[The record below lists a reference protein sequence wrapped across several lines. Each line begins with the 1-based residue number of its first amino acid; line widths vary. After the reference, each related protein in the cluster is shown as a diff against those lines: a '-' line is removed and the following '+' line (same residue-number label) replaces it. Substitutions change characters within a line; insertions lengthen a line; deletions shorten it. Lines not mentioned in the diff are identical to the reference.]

1 MPGLLTPVLDECA
14 WVVASVM
21 VVASFNV
28 LPIGFEV
35 GPGFLPL
42 VVVAACF
49 ELELESSCA
58 ALFFAGGIVV
68 MKIN

>member
-1 MPGLLTPVLDECA
+1 
-14 WVVASVM
+14 M